1 MKRGIAMSTLLVIII
16 AMIIL
21 LSVATVSTVNIS
33 NTSKKLA
40 FASELQMIQ
49 ESVDSYR
56 TKNDGAYPVSDFVNI
71 DISSLDEATKLQFI
85 NNNEDIVNN
94 NLSFRKLDLT
104 KLSLVSI
111 TRGKTENNDIYV
123 VSEKT
128 GIVYYAKGEIIG
140 SNTYYSMTQE
150 LKKLLN
156 YNKKSDE
163 VLTDNAVIFDNAL
176 NYLKHANP
184 ILKEIILPFSI
195 FRIGKSALDK
205 SALKTFIYLF
215 NDQLNKNKH
224 VQKEKWIELYKSFLE
239 DFARF
244 DEKYDCYLK
253 KFIDEYYPVLHRDTL
268 ST

>member
-1 MKRGIAMSTLLVIII
+1 MIMTIKSLVYQEMNESHGNWSTDRYKDIILNIILVIY
-16 AMIIL
+16 
-21 LSVATVSTVNIS
+21 LSEKFDTIYQ
-33 NTSKKLA
+33 
-40 FASELQMIQ
+40 EL
-49 ESVDSYR
+49 
-56 TKNDGAYPVSDFVNI
+56 
-71 DISSLDEATKLQFI
+71 LDEGDGFEEYEYLYEAADTFFI
-85 NNNEDIVNN
+85 PPESRWNNIVKN
-94 NLSFRKLDLT
+94 
-104 KLSLVSI
+104 I
-111 TRGKTENNDIYV
+111 
-123 VSEKT
+123 
-128 GIVYYAKGEIIG
+128 EI
-140 SNTYYSMTQE
+140 
-150 LKKLLN
+150 K
-156 YNKKSDE
+156 
-163 VLTDNAVIFDNAL
+163 DNAVIFDNAL

>member
-1 MKRGIAMSTLLVIII
+1 MTIKSLVYQEMNESHGNWSTDRYKDIILNIILVIY
-16 AMIIL
+16 
-21 LSVATVSTVNIS
+21 LSEKFDTIYQ
-33 NTSKKLA
+33 
-40 FASELQMIQ
+40 EL
-49 ESVDSYR
+49 
-56 TKNDGAYPVSDFVNI
+56 
-71 DISSLDEATKLQFI
+71 LDEGDGFEEYEYLYEAADTFFI
-85 NNNEDIVNN
+85 PPESRWNNIVKN
-94 NLSFRKLDLT
+94 
-104 KLSLVSI
+104 I
-111 TRGKTENNDIYV
+111 
-123 VSEKT
+123 
-128 GIVYYAKGEIIG
+128 EI
-140 SNTYYSMTQE
+140 
-150 LKKLLN
+150 K
-156 YNKKSDE
+156 
-163 VLTDNAVIFDNAL
+163 DNAVIFDNAL

>member
-1 MKRGIAMSTLLVIII
+1 MIMTIKSLVYQEMNESHGNWSTDRYKD
-16 AMIIL
+16 IIL
-21 LSVATVSTVNIS
+21 NIILAIYLSEKFDTIYQ
-33 NTSKKLA
+33 
-40 FASELQMIQ
+40 EL
-49 ESVDSYR
+49 
-56 TKNDGAYPVSDFVNI
+56 
-71 DISSLDEATKLQFI
+71 LDEGDGFEEYEYLYETADTFFI
-85 NNNEDIVNN
+85 PPESRWNNIVKN
-94 NLSFRKLDLT
+94 
-104 KLSLVSI
+104 I
-111 TRGKTENNDIYV
+111 
-123 VSEKT
+123 
-128 GIVYYAKGEIIG
+128 EI
-140 SNTYYSMTQE
+140 
-150 LKKLLN
+150 K
-156 YNKKSDE
+156 
-163 VLTDNAVIFDNAL
+163 DNAVIFDNAL

>member
-1 MKRGIAMSTLLVIII
+1 MIMTIKSLVYQEMNESHGNWSTDRYKD
-16 AMIIL
+16 IIL
-21 LSVATVSTVNIS
+21 NIILAIYLSEKFDTIYQ
-33 NTSKKLA
+33 
-40 FASELQMIQ
+40 EL
-49 ESVDSYR
+49 
-56 TKNDGAYPVSDFVNI
+56 
-71 DISSLDEATKLQFI
+71 LDEGDGFEEYEYLYEAADTFFI
-85 NNNEDIVNN
+85 PPESRWNNIVKN
-94 NLSFRKLDLT
+94 
-104 KLSLVSI
+104 I
-111 TRGKTENNDIYV
+111 
-123 VSEKT
+123 
-128 GIVYYAKGEIIG
+128 EI
-140 SNTYYSMTQE
+140 
-150 LKKLLN
+150 K
-156 YNKKSDE
+156 
-163 VLTDNAVIFDNAL
+163 DNAVIFDNAL